1 MAKILFLELPATK
14 SKRFDGFV
22 RPHALALYKFAYR
35 LLGNRADAE
44 DLVQDVLLKLY
55 PRTNEM
61 AQVRDLKPW
70 LLRVVYHQFI
80 DTLRKRRR
88 SVTTVL
94 QMNELELVDP
104 VQDPEHQL
112 GLTQTSERVRVALGR
127 LNNDQ
132 QLLVSLHLIDGYTLE
147 EVAQV
152 LDVPLGTLK
161 SRLHRTRAELK
172 KILQLEPF
180 ATNERVNGHELH

>member
-1 MAKILFLELPATK
+1 MAKIFSFELPATQ
-14 SKRFDGFV
+14 SKRFDGLV

-35 LLGNRADAE
+35 LLRNRADAE

-61 AQVRDLKPW
+61 AQLRDLKPW
-70 LLRVVYHQFI
+70 LLRVVYRQFI

-88 SVTTVL
+88 SVTTVS

-112 GLTQTSERVRVALGR
+112 DLAQASARVRGALSR
-127 LNNDQ
+127 LNHDQ
-132 QLLVSLHLIDGYTLE
+132 QLLVGLHLIDGYTLE

-180 ATNERVNGHELH
+180 ATNERVNGHELY

>member
-1 MAKILFLELPATK
+1 MKILFFELPATQ
-14 SKRFDGFV
+14 SKRFDAFV

-35 LLGNRADAE
+35 LLRNRADAE

-88 SVTTVL
+88 SVTTVA
-94 QMNELELVDP
+94 QINELELVDP
-104 VQDPEHQL
+104 VQDPERQL
-112 GLTQTSERVRVALGR
+112 DLAQSSERVRGAISR
-127 LNNDQ
+127 LNHDQ
-132 QLLVSLHLIDGYTLE
+132 QLLVALHLIDGYTLE

-180 ATNERVNGHELH
+180 ATNERVNGHELY